1 MARNIA
7 PGYCVV
13 NTSGAGGV
21 ACAAVGSL
29 VGGAAASAVNDY
41 FMDMWLK

>member
-13 NTSGAGGV
+13 NTSGSGGV

-29 VGGAAASAVNDY
+29 VGGTAASAVNDY
-41 FMDMWLK
+41 FMDMWLQ